1 MKKLSFKER
10 LIKYKT
16 LFEDSLDSDAISI
29 NRQINYSINV
39 INNLKYSFLKE
50 NKMDSCY
57 SFIKNIDVM
66 KSNLLDTNFENANEV
81 VEEMI
86 DNINFLQRRY
96 VK

>member
-1 MKKLSFKER
+1 MKKLSFKEK

-16 LFEDSLDSDAISI
+16 LFEDSLDVDAISI

-66 KSNLLDTNFENANEV
+66 KSNLLDTNFENTNEV